1 MRLAD
6 PYVQSPPT
14 ALDTHKMSLTHY
26 GSMPPTGE
34 FELLM
39 LIAAYLAANVATM
52 LTKAFAPAL
61 RVAAPV
67 TVSASVT
74 VAAPVCVEAVP
85 VCVEAVPVCVEAV
98 PVTVAVPVCVE
109 AVPVTV
115 AAPLPVVEPVVA
127 AASVV
132 AMPDIRSVFAAP
144 VRVRGRVPSLDTT
157 YKHHFSKLGEV
168 IPYGTKVFMKNSGEK
183 RSAIFTAEGFKK
195 GNYTFKSP
203 NAWGVA
209 FASRIT
215 EAHPWPTKPGVNS
228 WYAIKIE
235 DGPYAGKSIAEAYD
249 LHFAH

>member
-1 MRLAD
+1 MILTP
-6 PYVQSPPT
+6 PYDESPQT
-14 ALDTHKMSLTHY
+14 ALTAVTAHTMSLTQY
-26 GSMPPTGE
+26 GSMPPANL
-34 FELLM
+34 ELDLLVQMTFAFIVAKLM
-39 LIAAYLAANVATM
+39 LMMAKVFKRPL
-52 LTKAFAPAL
+52 PAL
-61 RVAAPV
+61 RIAAPVATPALCVEAALTLPVAEEALHIEAPVDVVEEALPVAAPV
-67 TVSASVT
+67 AEVAE
-74 VAAPVCVEAVP
+74 VAAPVVEVALP
-85 VCVEAVPVCVEAV
+85 
-98 PVTVAVPVCVE
+98 VAVAE
-109 AVPVTV
+109 V
-115 AAPLPVVEPVVA
+115 AAPGR
-127 AASVV
+127 
-132 AMPDIRSVFAAP
+132 I
-144 VRVRGRVPSLDTT
+144 RGRVPTLDKA

-228 WYAIKIE
+228 WHAIKVE

>member
-1 MRLAD
+1 MILIKID
-6 PYVQSPPT
+6 DIQPPYDESPPT
-14 ALDTHKMSLTHY
+14 SVTAHAMSLTHY

-39 LIAAYLAANVATM
+39 LIAAYLAAKVATM
-52 LTKAFAPAL
+52 LTKAFTPAL
-61 RVAAPV
+61 RVAAP
-67 TVSASVT
+67 AYLY
-74 VAAPVCVEAVP
+74 VEAALP
-85 VCVEAVPVCVEAV
+85 VEPLPVEPLPLPVE
-98 PVTVAVPVCVE
+98 PVAEPLE
-109 AVPVTV
+109 PL
-115 AAPLPVVEPVVA
+115 PLPVVEPVVA